1 MRPSLLWQAGS
12 MATGPWPY
20 PFRPTPWEDIA
31 RFLGRLAETHDEF
44 GHMAAVA
51 DSVVA
56 SGSTDRLAGCTSMHD
71 ILVVSTPVRE
81 PPYDLVV
88 VRAPSSLRPPRAGC
102 VLIEHLTGT
111 GRNDKI
117 ERPTA
122 DAVPLFWR
130 FMIEKFGVYPAAGAQ
145 GNDD

>member
-1 MRPSLLWQAGS
+1 

-20 PFRPTPWEDIA
+20 PFRPTPWEDLA
-31 RFLGRLAETHDEF
+31 RFLGELAEVHHEL

-56 SGSTDRLAGCTSMHD
+56 SGSADSLAGCTSMHD
-71 ILVVSTPVRE
+71 IVVVATPVRE
-81 PPYDLVV
+81 PPYDVVV
-88 VRAPSSLRPPRAGC
+88 VRAPGSLHPPRAGC

-111 GRNDKI
+111 GRDDAI
-117 ERPTA
+117 EHPTT

-130 FMIEKFGVYPAAGAQ
+130 FMIQKFGVYPAAHAPGI
-145 GNDD
+145 DD